1 MDSVLQVPVRWRPFD
16 RSNKCASHRLEGS
29 TISEARQA
37 QAVSALRDG
46 RPGRRVVYTVVLFAA
61 LLGLF
66 WFASR
71 IEASGQPA
79 LGWVDLLVLGFAVYA
94 VAGVL
99 PLNPRS
105 WRYSL
110 GLGCLLL
117 AFVAMWLASP
127 SGQLWLEAIG
137 PSPSLGLPLPLPA
150 YLLFPVAWLL
160 LASSVTRWYW
170 AVVSY
175 LAAGGLLVFVY
186 SVLFGEQIEG
196 ALESHLLFW
205 FGWPFYA
212 LDILGAFGRSLP
224 S

>member
-1 MDSVLQVPVRWRPFD
+1 M
-16 RSNKCASHRLEGS
+16 
-29 TISEARQA
+29 
-37 QAVSALRDG
+37 
-46 RPGRRVVYTVVLFAA
+46 GRRVVYTVVLFAA

-66 WFASR
+66 WFAAR

-79 LGWVDLLVLGFAVYA
+79 PGWVDLLALGFAVCA
-94 VAGVL
+94 VAGLL

-117 AFVAMWLASP
+117 AFLAMWLASP

-137 PSPSLGLPLPLPA
+137 TPPNIGEPLA
-150 YLLFPVAWLL
+150 FYTILLFPVAWLL

-170 AVVSY
+170 AAASY

-186 SVLFGEQIEG
+186 SVLFGRQIEG
-196 ALESHLLFW
+196 AMESHLLFW
-205 FGWPFYA
+205 FDWPAFA